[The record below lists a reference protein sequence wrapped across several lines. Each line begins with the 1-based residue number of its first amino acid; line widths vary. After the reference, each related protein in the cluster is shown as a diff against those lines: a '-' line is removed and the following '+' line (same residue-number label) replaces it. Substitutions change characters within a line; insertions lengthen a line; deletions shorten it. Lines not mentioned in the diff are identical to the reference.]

1 MAKMTLTGLQ
11 SFVSDYVLAAK
22 QAGAWSG
29 STDNLYGLIDKI
41 GKQITIDGSFQDKL
55 PELDGEDLPFGKTIE
70 EYFLDLILPEDK
82 DALENGES
90 YGITYHKPTAESP
103 AYSYTL
109 GRKKIATSQPFD
121 DYERAA
127 LGATEAGNFT
137 AKITERLYN
146 SESLYRYTQKKQLF
160 ANAITKALAA
170 ANASTLVQSIAV
182 PTDTETAEAF
192 IKQIKEDVETASFAN
207 EGHNLANCFI
217 GAAPQLTLY
226 VKKGVMPTVEV
237 DALAGA
243 FNKMDL
249 AIPANIKVV
258 DDFGDDDNDVY
269 AILID
274 PRMIKLHNGY
284 RATRTDEH
292 GEEDFVTFT
301 LHSENTG
308 FISKFTYFK
317 AYKNVGE

>member
-11 SFVSDYVLAAK
+11 TFVTAYVDAAK
-22 QAGAWSG
+22 QAGTWTG
-29 STDNLYGLIDKI
+29 STNNIFGLIDKI

-55 PELDGEDLPFGKTIE
+55 PELDGEDLPYGKTIE
-70 EYFLDLILPEDK
+70 EYFVDLILPEAYTAPVDGN
-82 DALENGES
+82 D
-90 YGITYHKPTAESP
+90 YGVTYHKPNMEAAS
-103 AYSYTL
+103 YSYTL

-146 SESLYRYTQKKQLF
+146 SESLYKYTQKKQLL
-160 ANAITKALAA
+160 ANMIAKAEAATNA
-170 ANASTLVQSIAV
+170 ANMVETLAV
-182 PTDTETAEAF
+182 PVSNVTSRAF
-192 IKQIKEDVETASFAN
+192 IQRVKELVETASFAN
-207 EGHNLANCFI
+207 EGNNLGNCLI
-217 GAAPQLTLY
+217 GASPELTLY

-237 DALAGA
+237 EALAGA
-243 FNKMDL
+243 FNKGEL
-249 AIPANIKVV
+249 ALPANIKVV
-258 DDFGDDDNDVY
+258 DDFGDNATGVY
-269 AILID
+269 AMLID
-274 PRMIKLHNGY
+274 NRGVKLHNGY

-308 FISKFTYFK
+308 FISKYTFVHVFK
-317 AYKNVGE
+317 A

>member
-1 MAKMTLTGLQ
+1 MAKMTLSGLQ

-29 STDNLYGLIDKI
+29 STNNLYGLIDKI

-55 PELDGEDLPFGKTIE
+55 PEMDGEDLPFGKTIE

-90 YGITYHKPTAESP
+90 YGITYHKPVAEAP

-127 LGATEAGNFT
+127 LDAAEAGNFT

-146 SESLYRYTQKKQLF
+146 SESLYRYTQKKQLL
-160 ANAITKALAA
+160 ANAIAKAA
-170 ANASTLVQSIAV
+170 AATNAANLVQAIAI
-182 PTDTETAEAF
+182 PTDTETSEAF

-207 EGHNLANCFI
+207 EGHNLGNCLI
-217 GAAPQLTLY
+217 GAAPELVLY

-243 FNKMDL
+243 FNKGDL
-249 AIPANIKVV
+249 ALPAKVKVV
-258 DDFGDDDNDVY
+258 DDFGDNATGVY
-269 AILID
+269 AVLLD

-308 FISKFTYFK
+308 FISKYTYFK
-317 AYKNVGE
+317 AYKNVA